1 MARKE
6 KSRWGGIVIG
16 PVVML
21 AAMAALWCNETRYDY
36 YKAAAKTTEVA
47 VPDDAKPG
55 ANFSLT
61 GSMDAGLTYP
71 GKYVD
76 SFTGYLTVARS
87 AEIYCWDHDKDDD
100 HDRWSMKWKSSVESN
115 SRNSGV
121 HQQCS
126 STSLHPP
133 EYRVGELP
141 VDSQLIEFVDGYD
154 PIRPNALTLSPAGT
168 ALRLQP
174 QGEYFYLSKN
184 RSGNLGDERVR
195 YTGIPVPALATYFG
209 KSASG
214 RGVADQSHQRTGFIN
229 QIIQDSGNLHYI
241 VAGDRPTALASMKSH
256 IQRLKWIV
264 RGIGTAAVVIGMM
277 ILCSTFVGFLFHIP
291 VIGSIAETG
300 TFLISLL
307 IGLPLALL
315 TIASGYL
322 ASHPFILAAIAIGIV
337 AIIYW
342 IRQRGQASQQIL
354 KQDLDQQYGH
364 QLGYEEM
371 KDLEFLELAQ
381 LAFSDAKL
389 DAGEAKVLSQWAR
402 KQGWDKAK
410 CDAMIKRAKE
420 NRATEAAAESNDD
433 HLQNLIRLAMAD
445 GSLSNYEIRTIR
457 KVSKQIGYDDQT
469 IREMIDRV
477 RRGIATPTP
486 A

>member
-1 MARKE
+1 MARNE

-16 PVVML
+16 PVIML

-47 VPDDAKPG
+47 APADAKPG
-55 ANFSLT
+55 TNFSLT
-61 GSMDAGLTYP
+61 GSMDPELTYS

-87 AEIYCWDHDKDDD
+87 AEVYCWDRDKDDD
-100 HDRWSMKWKSSVESN
+100 RVRWSKKWMSSVENN
-115 SRNSGV
+115 SRNNGI

-141 VDSQLIEFVDGYD
+141 VDSQLIEFVDAYN
-154 PIRPNALTLSPAGT
+154 PISPSSLTLSQAGT
-168 ALRLQP
+168 NLRLQP
-174 QGEYFYLSKN
+174 QSEYFYLSKGQ
-184 RSGNLGDERVR
+184 SDNLGDERVR
-195 YTGIPVPALATYFG
+195 YTGIPVPAVATYFG
-209 KSASG
+209 QSASG
-214 RGVADQSHQRTGFIN
+214 RGVADQSHRRTGFIN

-241 VAGDRPTALASMKSH
+241 VAGDRKTALASMKSH

-264 RGIGTAAVVIGMM
+264 RAIGTAAVVIGTL
-277 ILCSTFVGFLFHIP
+277 ILGSTFVGFLFHIP
-291 VIGSIAETG
+291 VIGPIAEMG
-300 TFLISLL
+300 VFLVALL

-315 TIASGYL
+315 TILSGYL
-322 ASHPFILAAIAIGIV
+322 ASHPFILAAILTGIV

-342 IRQRGQASQQIL
+342 IRKRGQASQQIL

-364 QLGYEEM
+364 QLSYEEM

-389 DAGEAKVLSQWAR
+389 DTGEAKVLSRWAR
-402 KQGWDKAK
+402 KHGWDKTK
-410 CDAMIKRAKE
+410 CDAMIQRAKQ
-420 NRATEAAAESNDD
+420 NRGTEAAAESNDD
-433 HLQNLIRLAMAD
+433 HLQNLIRLSMAD
-445 GSLSNYEIRTIR
+445 GSLSNYEVRTIR
-457 KVSKQIGYDDQT
+457 KVSKQIGYDDKT